1 MFFRS
6 QNLFLRPAW
15 PEDWEELYP
24 LIADEG
30 IVRNLARAPWPYT
43 EQHARDFTARGQ
55 DSRLPGFLVTLPGA
69 DGSRI
74 VGSSGLHENEG
85 QAELGYWIAR
95 EHWGKGYATEAA
107 RAVLCV
113 AKALGHTRIHAGH
126 FVDNPAS
133 GRVLRKAGFRPTGE
147 IRRTFGLG
155 RGHEA
160 ASVEYVADL
169 DCLCG
174 GDEDGG
180 GSGPFD
186 RMAA

>member
-1 MFFRS
+1 MFIRS
-6 QNLFLRPAW
+6 ANLFLRPAW
-15 PEDWEELYP
+15 PEDWEELHP

-43 EQHARDFTARGQ
+43 QQHARDFTTRGQ
-55 DSRLPGFLVTLPGA
+55 DPSLPSFLVTLPGA

-74 VGSSGLHENEG
+74 VGSCGLGEHDG

-113 AKALGHTRIHAGH
+113 AKALGNKRILAGH
-126 FVDNPAS
+126 FADNPAS
-133 GRVLRKAGFRPTGE
+133 GRVLLKAGFLPT
-147 IRRTFGLG
+147 RRNRLRFSLG
-155 RGHEA
+155 RGCEVV
-160 ASVEYVADL
+160 SVEYAADL

-180 GSGPFD
+180 GSSPLD